1 METDIGN
8 PIEYSPNMDPLI
20 QEKNEDN
27 TEELVQDQPYYYHPS
42 EMNFPQQQ
50 PQTGKFVKLTKIIIL
65 LYIYKRI
72 FYHSALDPFSLML

>member
-27 TEELVQDQPYYYHPS
+27 IEELGRDQPYYYHPS
-42 EMNFPQQQ
+42 EMNFPQHH
-50 PQTGKFVKLTKIIIL
+50 PNWK
-65 LYIYKRI
+65 Y
-72 FYHSALDPFSLML
+72 DPFTDMIITWIMHCSLSLVFHG

>member
-42 EMNFPQQQ
+42 EMNYPQQR
-50 PQTGKFVKLTKIIIL
+50 PQNPKTPLE
-65 LYIYKRI
+65 
-72 FYHSALDPFSLML
+72 

>member
-27 TEELVQDQPYYYHPS
+27 TEELVQDQPYYPRS
-42 EMNFPQQQ
+42 VADGSA
-50 PQTGKFVKLTKIIIL
+50 TRRARGG
-65 LYIYKRI
+65 RI
-72 FYHSALDPFSLML
+72 DGGSDG

>member
-27 TEELVQDQPYYYHPS
+27 IEELGRDQPYYYHPS
-42 EMNFPQQQ
+42 EMNSPNNH
-50 PQTGKFVKLTKIIIL
+50 PKLENMTHLPIL
-65 LYIYKRI
+65 INP
-72 FYHSALDPFSLML
+72 HGSLHLQSFF